1 MVTRNRLRATSRS
14 NLLPSLQEQHV
25 VRRRL
30 TVRRLDPWS
39 VLKFGAVANL
49 ALLAIGLLV
58 AGVVWFV
65 IDRLALVDQ
74 VCSIALD
81 VGFTECGINAGN
93 LFRAMVLLGLL
104 WVVVQ
109 TAVLVFLSFL
119 HNLIADLTG
128 GLTLTV
134 VDDSPV
140 AAAGAETTTQ
150 ARRITTAS
158 TPPAPARQQV
168 PAAARP
174 AKSPAEPTR
183 RGSTDQPT
191 RPQQP
196 QQPKRPQ
203 QPVPSAS
210 APTRDQRAAPNTQ
223 PRREPQ
229 PAPRGEPSRGSSRW
243 DRSGD
248 EEDLFG

>member
-1 MVTRNRLRATSRS
+1 
-14 NLLPSLQEQHV
+14 V

-65 IDRLALVDQ
+65 IDRLALVEQ
-74 VCSIALD
+74 ACSIALD

-93 LFRAMVLLGLL
+93 LFRALILLGLL

-134 VDDSPV
+134 IDDTPG
-140 AAAGAETTTQ
+140 AAARGEAP
-150 ARRITTAS
+150 ARRVTTSS
-158 TPPAPARQQV
+158 TPPERTDPGPAADPARRDRGTG
-168 PAAARP
+168 RP
-174 AKSPAEPTR
+174 PVEPLGR
-183 RGSTDQPT
+183 NDDGRST

-196 QQPKRPQ
+196 
-203 QPVPSAS
+203 V
-210 APTRDQRAAPNTQ
+210 T
-223 PRREPQ
+223 
-229 PAPRGEPSRGSSRW
+229 
-243 DRSGD
+243 SGD
-248 EEDLFG
+248 RPGAQGRVSGSEGDDDLFSRS

>member
-1 MVTRNRLRATSRS
+1 
-14 NLLPSLQEQHV
+14 V

-74 VCSIALD
+74 ACSIALD

-93 LFRAMVLLGLL
+93 LFRALILLGLL

-134 VDDSPV
+134 FDDTPGAAARGEASPARRVTTANTPPSDRGAHKPEATSRPEATRTARPPVEPLRRDTRDEHTRPHQPV
-140 AAAGAETTTQ
+140 ATGDAARAE
-150 ARRITTAS
+150 
-158 TPPAPARQQV
+158 
-168 PAAARP
+168 PAAA
-174 AKSPAEPTR
+174 E
-183 RGSTDQPT
+183 D
-191 RPQQP
+191 
-196 QQPKRPQ
+196 
-203 QPVPSAS
+203 
-210 APTRDQRAAPNTQ
+210 D
-223 PRREPQ
+223 
-229 PAPRGEPSRGSSRW
+229 
-243 DRSGD
+243 D
-248 EEDLFG
+248 DLFRR

>member
-1 MVTRNRLRATSRS
+1 
-14 NLLPSLQEQHV
+14 V

-49 ALLAIGLLV
+49 ALLAMGLLV

-65 IDRLALVDQ
+65 IDRLALVEQ
-74 VCSIALD
+74 ACSIALD

-93 LFRAMVLLGLL
+93 LFRALILLGLL

-134 VDDSPV
+134 IDDTPG
-140 AAAGAETTTQ
+140 AAARGEAP
-150 ARRITTAS
+150 ARRVTTSS
-158 TPPAPARQQV
+158 TPPERVGPGTSADTQSRAR
-168 PAAARP
+168 AAGRP
-174 AKSPAEPTR
+174 PVEPLR
-183 RGSTDQPT
+183 RNNDDRST

-196 QQPKRPQ
+196 
-203 QPVPSAS
+203 V
-210 APTRDQRAAPNTQ
+210 T
-223 PRREPQ
+223 
-229 PAPRGEPSRGSSRW
+229 
-243 DRSGD
+243 SGD
-248 EEDLFG
+248 RPGSQGTANTSGSDDDLFGGS

>member
-1 MVTRNRLRATSRS
+1 
-14 NLLPSLQEQHV
+14 V

-39 VLKFGAVANL
+39 VLKFGAVANV

-65 IDRLALVDQ
+65 IDRLELVDQ
-74 VCSIALD
+74 ACSIALD

-93 LFRAMVLLGLL
+93 LFRALILLGLL

-134 VDDSPV
+134 IDDTPG
-140 AAAGAETTTQ
+140 AAARGEA
-150 ARRITTAS
+150 APRRVTTAS
-158 TPPAPARQQV
+158 TPP
-168 PAAARP
+168 
-174 AKSPAEPTR
+174 EPDPRADRSGADTR
-183 RGSTDQPT
+183 RRSGPAPVGPLRRADADRAT

-196 QQPKRPQ
+196 
-203 QPVPSAS
+203 VATE
-210 APTRDQRAAPNTQ
+210 ATRGER
-223 PRREPQ
+223 RREAGP
-229 PAPRGEPSRGSSRW
+229 
-243 DRSGD
+243 GD
-248 EEDLFG
+248 DDLFGGS

>member
-1 MVTRNRLRATSRS
+1 
-14 NLLPSLQEQHV
+14 V

-65 IDRLALVDQ
+65 VDRLALVDQ
-74 VCSIALD
+74 ACSIALD

-93 LFRAMVLLGLL
+93 LFRALILLGLL

-134 VDDSPV
+134 IDD
-140 AAAGAETTTQ
+140 
-150 ARRITTAS
+150 
-158 TPPAPARQQV
+158 TPG
-168 PAAARP
+168 AAARGEAPP
-174 AKSPAEPTR
+174 ARRVTTANTPPVD
-183 RGSTDQPT
+183 RGSRQPT
-191 RPQQP
+191 DGARSDGGRTARPPVEPLRRDTRDEQT
-196 QQPKRPQ
+196 RPH
-203 QPVPSAS
+203 QPVPSGEA
-210 APTRDQRAAPNTQ
+210 TRTERA
-223 PRREPQ
+223 
-229 PAPRGEPSRGSSRW
+229 
-243 DRSGD
+243 GD
-248 EEDLFG
+248 EDDDLFRRS

>member
-1 MVTRNRLRATSRS
+1 
-14 NLLPSLQEQHV
+14 V

-49 ALLAIGLLV
+49 ALLAMGLLV

-65 IDRLALVDQ
+65 IDRLALVEQ
-74 VCSIALD
+74 ACSIALD

-93 LFRAMVLLGLL
+93 LFRALILLGLL

-134 VDDSPV
+134 IDDTPG
-140 AAAGAETTTQ
+140 AAARGEAP
-150 ARRITTAS
+150 ARRVTTSS
-158 TPPAPARQQV
+158 TPPERSDPGT
-168 PAAARP
+168 
-174 AKSPAEPTR
+174 TR
-183 RGSTDQPT
+183 RDRGTGKPPVEPLGRNDDGRST

-196 QQPKRPQ
+196 
-203 QPVPSAS
+203 V
-210 APTRDQRAAPNTQ
+210 T
-223 PRREPQ
+223 
-229 PAPRGEPSRGSSRW
+229 
-243 DRSGD
+243 SGD
-248 EEDLFG
+248 RPGTQGRAGGSDGDDDLFRRS

>member
-1 MVTRNRLRATSRS
+1 MVSVSPIRTGARSRLRPSREE
-14 NLLPSLQEQHV
+14 PHV

-58 AGVVWFV
+58 AGVIWFV

-74 VCSIALD
+74 ACAIALD

-93 LFRAMVLLGLL
+93 LFRALILLGLL

-128 GLTLTV
+128 GLTLSV
-134 VDDSPV
+134 IDDTPG
-140 AAAGAETTTQ
+140 AAARGEAPP
-150 ARRITTAS
+150 RRVTTAS
-158 TPPAPARQQV
+158 TPPPR
-168 PAAARP
+168 PDGPSAAAGDGSARTGRP
-174 AKSPAEPTR
+174 PVEPLRRDTRDEPTR
-183 RGSTDQPT
+183 PH
-191 RPQQP
+191 
-196 QQPKRPQ
+196 
-203 QPVPSAS
+203 QPVPSGDTARRD
-210 APTRDQRAAPNTQ
+210 APTG
-223 PRREPQ
+223 PRRE
-229 PAPRGEPSRGSSRW
+229 
-243 DRSGD
+243 DD
-248 EEDLFG
+248 DDLFGRP

>member
-1 MVTRNRLRATSRS
+1 
-14 NLLPSLQEQHV
+14 V

-49 ALLAIGLLV
+49 ALLAMGLLV

-65 IDRLALVDQ
+65 IDRLALVEQ
-74 VCSIALD
+74 ACSIALD

-93 LFRAMVLLGLL
+93 LFRALILLGLL

-134 VDDSPV
+134 IDDTPG
-140 AAAGAETTTQ
+140 AAARGEAPTHRVTTS
-150 ARRITTAS
+150 S
-158 TPPAPARQQV
+158 TPPERAGTGTPVDTARRDRGTG
-168 PAAARP
+168 RP
-174 AKSPAEPTR
+174 PVEPLGR
-183 RGSTDQPT
+183 NDEGRST

-196 QQPKRPQ
+196 VTTGDRPG
-203 QPVPSAS
+203 
-210 APTRDQRAAPNTQ
+210 
-223 PRREPQ
+223 PQ
-229 PAPRGEPSRGSSRW
+229 GSPAGS
-243 DRSGD
+243 DGD
-248 EEDLFG
+248 DDLFGRS

>member
-1 MVTRNRLRATSRS
+1 
-14 NLLPSLQEQHV
+14 V

-134 VDDSPV
+134 LDDTP
-140 AAAGAETTTQ
+140 AAAARGET
-150 ARRITTAS
+150 AAPRRITTAS
-158 TPPAPARQQV
+158 TPPEPEPRRAVATTPAGGGPKPPVAPLHRGGNDQAT
-168 PAAARP
+168 RP
-174 AKSPAEPTR
+174 HQPVST
-183 RGSTDQPT
+183 GSTA
-191 RPQQP
+191 
-196 QQPKRPQ
+196 
-203 QPVPSAS
+203 VG
-210 APTRDQRAAPNTQ
+210 RDQRTSPARDQRTAPSAPAAS
-223 PRREPQ
+223 EPQ
-229 PAPRGEPSRGSSRW
+229 PTPRGEPARERPRW

-248 EEDLFG
+248 DEDLFG